1 MKREKCASSANR
13 KAIQKL
19 SRVYCTFQKRYS
31 DYIIMISYYFE
42 SMMDGNIG
50 YVEGKNKL

>member
-1 MKREKCASSANR
+1 MEESVR
-13 KAIQKL
+13 KLRI
-19 SRVYCTFQKRYS
+19 TNIYS

-42 SMMDGNIG
+42 SLMDGYIG

>member
-1 MKREKCASSANR
+1 MSRRLEQSAG
-13 KAIQKL
+13 L
-19 SRVYCTFQKRYS
+19 SDRVPIIRVYCTFQKRYS

-42 SMMDGNIG
+42 SLMDGYIG